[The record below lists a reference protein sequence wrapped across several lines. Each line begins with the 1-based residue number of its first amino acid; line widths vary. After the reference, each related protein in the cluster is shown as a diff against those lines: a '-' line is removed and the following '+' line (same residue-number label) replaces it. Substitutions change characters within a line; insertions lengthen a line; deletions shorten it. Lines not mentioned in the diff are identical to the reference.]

1 MDTFLIKALQLIL
14 SLSILVL
21 IHEFGHYFF
30 SRVFKVRVE
39 KFYMFFHPW
48 FKLLKYNPDNKGK
61 KWSFFCA
68 NDTVGKLSAGDAF
81 CGYVLDV
88 AKDGAACVALHG
100 YVQLPYS
107 GDAPALGWSGLCADG
122 SGGVKA
128 DDTGKSYL
136 VIHVDTADGTVGFFL

>member
-1 MDTFLIKALQLIL
+1 MNLSYEFVGQQAVTFAAQSGVNAGTVCGI
-14 SLSILVL
+14 
-21 IHEFGHYFF
+21 
-30 SRVFKVRVE
+30 
-39 KFYMFFHPW
+39 
-48 FKLLKYNPDNKGK
+48 
-61 KWSFFCA
+61 CA